1 MLLRRYRRGH
11 VARAANSSIA
21 DVVPP
26 PSAVPPAVPPP
37 GPPSAWR
44 GLPAGTRVVV
54 RRRLSAAEAA
64 ASGARWAD
72 IVGIL
77 TAVGP
82 DGVRV
87 RPDRS
92 PGLAEVSVAAADV
105 EAVKPIPPRRP
116 RRGRP
121 QDD

>member
-1 MLLRRYRRGH
+1 M
-11 VARAANSSIA
+11 
-21 DVVPP
+21 VPP

-44 GLPAGTRVVV
+44 RLPAGTRVVV
-54 RRRLSAAEAA
+54 RRRLSATEAA
-64 ASGARWAD
+64 ESGARWAD
-72 IVGIL
+72 VVGIL
-77 TAVGP
+77 TAAGP

-87 RPDRS
+87 LPDRS

-105 EAVKPIPPRRP
+105 EAVKPIPPRRA

-121 QDD
+121 EDD